1 MKDIVIIGA
10 GPAGLSAALY
20 GARAG
25 MDLVVLDS
33 NYMAGGQ
40 VLTTYEVDNYL
51 GLPGS
56 NGFDMGMKFKEHVEK
71 LGVEI
76 SSLTVEKIECVEEI
90 RGTQAEDTERAEY
103 IEKTEEE
110 GKTAYTGK
118 YFVVHTDQEDIAC
131 RTVLLATGAVNRKLE
146 IPGEEAFRGRGVGY
160 CATCDGAFFRG
171 KMTAVIG
178 GSYQAVEDAIYLS
191 GLCKKVYLIHRR
203 DKLRA
208 GAVLEEQLMKLPNVE
223 IVWDSIPL
231 EISGTSA
238 VEELLIKNVRTEE
251 EQKLRVDGI
260 FVAIG
265 TLPQT
270 ELAEGLVKLDE
281 QGYVIADETGE
292 TSLSGFFVAGDIR
305 TKQLR
310 QIVTAVA
317 DGANAVTT
325 AWNYIEQT
333 K

>member
-1 MKDIVIIGA
+1 M
-10 GPAGLSAALY
+10 
-20 GARAG
+20 
-25 MDLVVLDS
+25 
-33 NYMAGGQ
+33 
-40 VLTTYEVDNYL
+40 
-51 GLPGS
+51 
-56 NGFDMGMKFKEHVEK
+56 
-71 LGVEI
+71 
-76 SSLTVEKIECVEEI
+76 
-90 RGTQAEDTERAEY
+90 
-103 IEKTEEE
+103 
-110 GKTAYTGK
+110 
-118 YFVVHTDQEDIAC
+118 
-131 RTVLLATGAVNRKLE
+131 
-146 IPGEEAFRGRGVGY
+146 
-160 CATCDGAFFRG
+160 
-171 KMTAVIG
+171 IG

-281 QGYVIADETGE
+281 QGYVIAGETGE

>member
-25 MDLVVLDS
+25 MDLVVIDS

-51 GLPGS
+51 GLPGI
-56 NGFDMGMKFKEHVEK
+56 NGFDMGMKFQEHVVK

-76 SSLTVEKIECVEEI
+76 LSYTVENIEYVKD
-90 RGTQAEDTERAEY
+90 QN
-103 IEKTEEE
+103 
-110 GKTAYTGK
+110 GKLAMP
-118 YFVVHTDQEDIAC
+118 YFVVHTEQGDISC
-131 RTVLLATGAVNRKLE
+131 KTVLLATGAVNRKLD
-146 IPGEEAFRGRGVGY
+146 IPGEEAFLGRGVGY
-160 CATCDGAFFRG
+160 CATCDGAFYRG
-171 KMTAVIG
+171 KVTAVVG
-178 GSYQAVEDAIYLS
+178 GSYQAVEDAIYLA
-191 GLCKKVYLIHRR
+191 GLCEKVYLIHRR

-208 GAVLEEQLMKLPNVE
+208 GAVLEGQLMKLPNVE
-223 IVWDSIPL
+223 IIWDSIPL
-231 EISGTSA
+231 EISGGRA
-238 VEELLIKNVRTEE
+238 VEKILLKNVKSEE
-251 EQKLRVDGI
+251 EQELKVDGV

-265 TLPQT
+265 TQPSTALAK
-270 ELAEGLVKLDE
+270 ELVELDE
-281 QGYVIADETGE
+281 QGYVIAGENGE
-292 TSLSGFFVAGDIR
+292 TSLAGFFVAGDIR

-325 AWNYIEQT
+325 AWNYVEHM